1 MDEQTPKRMGDYEIL
16 ETLGAGGMG
25 KVYKVRNVISDRIE
39 AMKVVLPELAGQDE
53 LIKRFQN
60 EIKLVAG
67 LHHPNIAALHTALT
81 VDGQFVMVME
91 FVEGTSLAKLL
102 AKGPIPVAYA
112 VDYTSQILSA
122 LAYAHSKGVIH
133 RDIKPSNMMLT
144 PAGVVKL
151 MDFGIAR
158 SGKDS
163 TLTTEGTTLGS
174 LYYMSPEQVKG
185 EAIDGRSDIYA
196 LGISLYEM
204 VTGQKPFENG
214 TDYSVMAAH
223 LEKPP
228 KPPIEVCPDLPAALN
243 EIILLAVAKDPS
255 QRFQSPEAMRR
266 ALENVH
272 VPAASAATATGMAT
286 AGGAADPASA
296 PTIAAPVM
304 PIVVPEI
311 AKPKTDY
318 VPMPPPP
325 NTGGHRGLY
334 MTLGALIVLAGL
346 AAAGLYI
353 PKMYRMRAADNDQ
366 RNTPATQAPEA
377 LSPTT
382 PVAPTATA
390 STPETPTPSSTPS
403 TVPASDAT
411 NPAPPAATP
420 AATASA
426 TATTPIAPA
435 PSKSTKKIA
444 KNAPPRVGK
453 AEDVAPSGQA
463 TAQEAATRAAEEA
476 ELKQVE
482 HESDLLTTRVA
493 ASDASLDG
501 MKSAQAKQGYGLRAD
516 IVAAQER
523 LHANMGKLDGAIQSH
538 DLKAAKR
545 FQDLCDRD
553 ADIIDKFLG
562 H

>member
-1 MDEQTPKRMGDYEIL
+1 MDEQTPKRVGDYEIL
-16 ETLGAGGMG
+16 EILGAGGMG

-39 AMKVVLPELAGQDE
+39 AMKVVLPELAGQED

-60 EIKLVAG
+60 EIKLVAA
-67 LHHPNIAALHTALT
+67 LHHPNIAVLHTALT

-91 FVEGTSLAKLL
+91 FVEGISLARLL
-102 AKGPIPVAYA
+102 ERGPIPVAQA
-112 VDYTSQILSA
+112 VDYTSQVLSA
-122 LAYAHSKGVIH
+122 LSYAHGKGVIH

-228 KPPIEVCPDLPAALN
+228 KPPIEVCPDLPLALN
-243 EIILLAVAKDPS
+243 EIILLAVAKDPA

-272 VPAASAATATGMAT
+272 MEAANAATMASMP
-286 AGGAADPASA
+286 AGTSVGAAASA

-311 AKPKTDY
+311 TKPTTDY
-318 VPMPPPP
+318 VPVPAPPRS
-325 NTGGHRGLY
+325 GSHRGLY

-353 PKMYRMRAADNDQ
+353 PKMYKTHAADNEQ
-366 RNTPATQAPEA
+366 RNAPPTQAPA
-377 LSPTT
+377 SLSPTT
-382 PVAPTATA
+382 PVAPAATVSA
-390 STPETPTPSSTPS
+390 PETPATSPAASTMP
-403 TVPASDAT
+403 TSDAT
-411 NPAPPAATP
+411 NPAPPSATP
-420 AATASA
+420 PVPPTSA
-426 TATTPIAPA
+426 VPVKQT
-435 PSKSTKKIA
+435 A
-444 KNAPPRVGK
+444 KNSAPRVGK
-453 AEDVAPSGQA
+453 AADSKPGVQA
-463 TAQEAATRAAEEA
+463 SAQDAAARAAEEA
-476 ELKQVE
+476 DLKQVE
-482 HESDLLTTRVA
+482 HDSGLLNTRMA

-501 MKSAQAKQGYGLRAD
+501 MKAAQAKQGYGLRAD
-516 IVAAQER
+516 IAAAQER
-523 LHANMGKLDGAIQSH
+523 LHANMAKLDAAIASH
-538 DLKAAKR
+538 DLKAAKH

-553 ADIIDKFLG
+553 ADTIDKFLG